1 MADLLYVSV
10 SPIPTELAQLLKRAG
25 YHSYDLAKSA
35 GEARR
40 LINLRQYDEI
50 IIASPLPDELGDKL
64 ALDIALDTSSNIIFI
79 AKPEVVSLIE
89 FKMESNG
96 IVVFAKPV
104 SGSLLYK
111 VLTIFKAVDR
121 RMSVVLEKNK
131 KLEDRIEEIKLV
143 SRAKMIL
150 MSKMGI
156 SEEEAHKHL
165 DKTAKDQRKTKREIA
180 LAIIQMYE

>member
-1 MADLLYVSV
+1 
-10 SPIPTELAQLLKRAG
+10 
-25 YHSYDLAKSA
+25 
-35 GEARR
+35 
-40 LINLRQYDEI
+40 
-50 IIASPLPDELGDKL
+50 
-64 ALDIALDTSSNIIFI
+64 
-79 AKPEVVSLIE
+79 
-89 FKMESNG
+89 MESNG

-131 KLEDRIEEIKLV
+131 KLEDKIEEIKLV